1 MIRYYKI
8 YDFKR
13 DGSEP
18 QLLNTPRT
26 IEVEGKRVCLVRLKD
41 GYYAI
46 DDKCPHAAGRLG
58 LGSCDENGMVICPI
72 HRYKYDPKTGK
83 GQPGQGD
90 YVHHY
95 PVETR
100 EDGVYIGFSKKWWQI
115 F

>member
-58 LGSCDENGMVICPI
+58 LGSCDEHGMVICPI
-72 HRYKYDPKTGK
+72 HR
-83 GQPGQGD
+83 
-90 YVHHY
+90 
-95 PVETR
+95 
-100 EDGVYIGFSKKWWQI
+100 
-115 F
+115 